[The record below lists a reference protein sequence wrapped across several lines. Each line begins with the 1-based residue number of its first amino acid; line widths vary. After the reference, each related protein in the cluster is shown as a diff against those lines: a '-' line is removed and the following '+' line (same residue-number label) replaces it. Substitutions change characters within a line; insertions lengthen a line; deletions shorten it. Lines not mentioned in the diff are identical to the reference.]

1 MRVRD
6 ALDDAG
12 AVLRDAGVAAPAHDA
27 QALLA
32 HVLGVDRMRLPDE
45 LSDQDVL
52 GFSAVI
58 ARRAAREPL
67 QHIIG
72 RAAFRHVEVEV
83 GPGVFIP
90 RPETEILTGWLL
102 DRLRELREG
111 GLREPLVVDLCAGS
125 GAVAL
130 SVATEA
136 PGTVVHAVEISEQ
149 AVSYAARNLAGSGV
163 HLHCADITDAL
174 HELDGTVDAV
184 VANPP
189 YIPLQAFES
198 VEAEARDFDPPI
210 ALWSGQDGL
219 DTIRLVERSA
229 ARLLRTGGLVG
240 CEHADVQSSAAAAL
254 FAGTGAWADIRD
266 HDDLAG
272 KPRFVTAR
280 RAG

>member
-1 MRVRD
+1 MRVPD
-6 ALDDAG
+6 VLAG
-12 AVLRDAGVAAPAHDA
+12 ASSVLRNAGVAAPAHDA
-27 QALLA
+27 RALLA
-32 HVLGVDRMRLPDE
+32 HVLGIDRMHLPDE
-45 LSDQDVL
+45 LSDQDASR
-52 GFSAVI
+52 FDAVI

-72 RAAFRHVEVEV
+72 RAAFRYVEVDV
-83 GPGVFIP
+83 GPGVFVP
-90 RPETEILTGWLL
+90 RPETEVLTGWLL
-102 DRLRELREG
+102 DRLRELRDG
-111 GLREPLVVDLCAGS
+111 GLVEPLVVELCAGS

-163 HLHCADITDAL
+163 RLHCADITDAL

-210 ALWSGQDGL
+210 ALWSGEDGL

-229 ARLLRTGGLVG
+229 ARLLRPGGVVG
-240 CEHADVQSSAAAAL
+240 CEHADVQAGAAAAV
-254 FAGTGAWADIRD
+254 FTATGAWADIRD

-272 KPRFVTAR
+272 KPRFLTAR
-280 RAG
+280 RAR